1 MHINAGN
8 VAYLLSYVVFCFEHL
23 KHVQNFN
30 LKYSRTEELGYI

>member
-30 LKYSRTEELGYI
+30 LKYSRTEELRYI